1 MAYSGGMPAEQAHNV
16 MSSACPSRQTL
27 QHLTGR
33 WGALTMAALADGRMR
48 FSDIRRRV
56 EGISDKMLSQTLGEL
71 ERDGMVIR
79 HVLTAIP
86 PKVEYELTP
95 LGAAAA
101 EQVGAL
107 IALIEAQMPAV
118 YAAREAFDAK
128 R

>member
-1 MAYSGGMPAEQAHNV
+1 MPADQAPNV
-16 MSSACPSRQTL
+16 MSSACPSRQAL

-48 FSDIRRRV
+48 FSEIRRRV
-56 EGISDKMLSQTLGEL
+56 EGISDKMLSQTLGDL

-107 IALIEAQMPAV
+107 ITLIESQMTTV
-118 YAAREAFDAK
+118 IAAREAFDA
-128 R
+128 RA

>member
-1 MAYSGGMPAEQAHNV
+1 MPAEQAHNV